1 MQILIFEWLTGGGLW
16 IDGVSLHCG
25 SAVRLQGMRMLQ
37 AIAHDF
43 LIGGIE
49 VILPIDN
56 RVVGEFPG
64 AAGLTLHPIGER
76 VDLRETLFNLAEDAD
91 RILLIAPETG
101 GCLLECLKW
110 LEPFHDKLVSPSEE
124 FVRIASNKRASF
136 EYLQSQ
142 GFSRVSRGMEFVD
155 FSRGSMDNF
164 DFPMV
169 IKPSDGVG
177 GEGVKLVNE
186 RGELERLEG
195 ELKGAEYWIEPF
207 YEGLPVSVSVIC
219 HGDGFTFLPATEQV
233 FDQKPFGEF
242 VSSRFPI
249 DKVLE
254 RRARRLAEKTIR
266 LLPPTQG
273 YIGLDMV
280 LGAETD
286 WLIEINPRLTMSYL
300 ELRKVCSFNLA
311 VRMLSPGG

>member
-1 MQILIFEWLTGGGLW
+1 
-16 IDGVSLHCG
+16 
-25 SAVRLQGMRMLQ
+25 MLQ

-43 LIGGIE
+43 LIGGVE
-49 VILPIDN
+49 VILPIDK
-56 RVVGEFPG
+56 RVVGEFSG
-64 AAGLTLHPIGER
+64 TAGLTLNPIDER
-76 VDLRETLFNLAEDAD
+76 ADLRETLFSLAEDAD

-110 LEPFHDKLVSPSEE
+110 LEPFRDKLVSPSEE

-142 GFSRVSRGMEFVD
+142 GFKGVSRGMEFVD
-155 FSRGSMDNF
+155 FSRGSMDNL

-177 GEGVKLVNE
+177 GEGVQLIRE
-186 RGELERLEG
+186 RAELERLEG
-195 ELKGAEYWIEPF
+195 ELKGAEYWVEPF

-219 HGDGFTFLPATEQV
+219 HGDRFTFLPATEQI
-233 FDQKPFGEF
+233 FDQKPLGEF
-242 VSSRFPI
+242 VGSRFPI
-249 DKVLE
+249 GKVWE
-254 RRARRLAEKTIR
+254 RRAHQLAEKTIR

-273 YIGLDMV
+273 YVGLDMV
-280 LGAETD
+280 LGPEAD

>member
-1 MQILIFEWLTGGGLW
+1 MRYTLKTAVLLLLI
-16 IDGVSLHCG
+16 CG
-25 SAVRLQGMRMLQ
+25 SVSAFADSEAYAQQ
-37 AIAHDF
+37 I
-43 LIGGIE
+43 
-49 VILPIDN
+49 
-56 RVVGEFPG
+56 
-64 AAGLTLHPIGER
+64 
-76 VDLRETLFNLAEDAD
+76 D
-91 RILLIAPETG
+91 RI
-101 GCLLECLKW
+101 
-110 LEPFHDKLVSPSEE
+110 VS
-124 FVRIASNKRASF
+124 
-136 EYLQSQ
+136 
-142 GFSRVSRGMEFVD
+142 
-155 FSRGSMDNF
+155 
-164 DFPMV
+164 
-169 IKPSDGVG
+169 
-177 GEGVKLVNE
+177 
-186 RGELERLEG
+186 GELERLEG
-195 ELKGAEYWIEPF
+195 DLKGAEYWIEPF

-233 FDQKPFGEF
+233 FDQKPLGEF

-266 LLPPTQG
+266 LLPPTRG